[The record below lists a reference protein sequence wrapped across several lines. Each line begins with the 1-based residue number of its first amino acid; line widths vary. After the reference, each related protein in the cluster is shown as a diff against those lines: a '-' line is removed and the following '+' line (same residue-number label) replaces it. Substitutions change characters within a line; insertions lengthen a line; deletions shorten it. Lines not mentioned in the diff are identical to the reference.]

1 MENIILKNVQ
11 EKYPEC
17 LDGVTFKDR
26 GLGGCN
32 VCGDPGTECPK
43 MWRYL
48 VDKYNI
54 KSVLDVGCGFGFHL
68 KYFKDFMGLKVKGV
82 EGSKKVQELSFFPEN
97 ITNHAYSRG
106 PLILN
111 ESFDL
116 CWSIEFVEHVE
127 EQYSENFIKT
137 FQSCKYLL
145 MTFATKG
152 QGGYHHVNE
161 NSKEYWV
168 NKLAHYGFS
177 LDENETSIIKEIA
190 VEDHRDFEIWQKIP
204 DSQKPERGV
213 ASLYNKD
220 VGPLLPHVA
229 QNGLFFT
236 NDNFEK
242 TK

>member
-17 LDGVTFKDR
+17 LDRETFKDD

-32 VCGDPGTECPK
+32 VYGDPGSECPK

-82 EGSKKVQELSFFPEN
+82 EGSKKVQELSFFPKL
-97 ITNHAYSRG
+97 IINHDYSSG

-111 ESFDL
+111 EGFDL
-116 CWSIEFVEHVE
+116 CWSIEFVEHVG

-137 FQSCKYLL
+137 FQGCKYLL

-168 NKLAHYGFS
+168 DKLDNYGFS
-177 LDENETSIIKEIA
+177 LNENETSIIRERA
-190 VEDHRDFEIWQKIP
+190 LEDFNDFKAWQKLP
-204 DSQKPERGV
+204 DDEKPERGV

-220 VGPLLPHVA
+220 VGFLLPHVPEC
-229 QNGLFFT
+229 GLFFT
-236 NDNFEK
+236 NDNP
-242 TK
+242 